1 MMKSL
6 RMGGT
11 LLAEKPMESFPQA
24 GPGKGGSEAS
34 LPRLRRVQVQYR
46 SVTSWSVLSPN
57 SNNMNVHECES
68 YVEMMFTQIC
78 YLYNIY
84 IYYKYYILYIINI
97 SIH

>member
-1 MMKSL
+1 MVPFLQRNPWNLFS
-6 RMGGT
+6 
-11 LLAEKPMESFPQA
+11 QA

-57 SNNMNVHECES
+57 SNNMNVHESES

-84 IYYKYYILYIINI
+84 IYIINI
-97 SIH
+97 IFYI